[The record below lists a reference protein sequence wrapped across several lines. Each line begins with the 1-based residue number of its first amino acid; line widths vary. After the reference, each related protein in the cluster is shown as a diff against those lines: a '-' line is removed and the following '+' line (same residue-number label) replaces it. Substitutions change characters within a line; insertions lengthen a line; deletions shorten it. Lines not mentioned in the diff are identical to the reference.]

1 MLFLLRPD
9 AVLFTAEVRGLALET
24 LVVGEFEHCIGLHV
38 IEVGRAGIF
47 QGRVIL
53 HSLELDSLLGLL
65 SYFFLEAEDLNHKV
79 VDDWQVRSVNLV
91 FFAGWAICEAES
103 DAGRQPTLFQNLY
116 KTVHVEDVLARQEHG
131 WSLAKACCVANCAE
145 FVTVLAF

>member
-1 MLFLLRPD
+1 MLRAD

-38 IEVGRAGIF
+38 IEVGGAWVF

-65 SYFFLEAEDLNHKV
+65 PYFLLEAEDLDHKV
-79 VDDWQVRSVNLV
+79 VDDWQVRSINLV
-91 FFAGWAICEAES
+91 FLAGGAIREAES
-103 DAGRQPTLFQNLY
+103 NAGRQPTLLQNLDQ
-116 KTVHVEDVLARQEHG
+116 TVHMEDVLARQQHRWG
-131 WSLAKACCVANCAE
+131 LAKARCVADCAE
-145 FVTVLAF
+145 FVIVLTF